1 MSLRQRVL
9 KRLEVPHQD
18 DVVADRWNNHDL
30 KPVEPARRTWG
41 VRAFIELWILSN
53 MNISGY
59 QTGSSLVASG
69 LTWWQALICIIFG
82 NMSVQRFAYE
92 DGLLTY
98 PPHAF
103 SLAIIFCTLNATSG
117 AYYHIGYPAIARI
130 AFGMN
135 GSYFAVLNR
144 ILLSVVWCKL
154 PVCAL
159 RHLDFT
165 DRFPFQS
172 PYRRGTAVSA
182 CSSAFGRSSLGTST
196 RSRTR
201 SPRAWEWTA
210 RSSCATFCSCS
221 SACRSRPSNHTSSTR
236 SSRSAP

>member
-1 MSLRQRVL
+1 MDRTFNRRRAALLAGCALGLVL
-9 KRLEVPHQD
+9 AAAPDRAAAQNADLGFQGSVGAGGMGTVSAGSAGAGSKTTNITVESSQAVINWTPD
-18 DVVADRWNNHDL
+18 D
-30 KPVEPARRTWG
+30 T
-41 VRAFIELWILSN
+41 
-53 MNISGY
+53 
-59 QTGSSLVASG
+59 
-69 LTWWQALICIIFG
+69 
-82 NMSVQRFAYE
+82 
-92 DGLLTY
+92 
-98 PPHAF
+98 
-103 SLAIIFCTLNATSG
+103 ATSG
-117 AYYHIGYPAIARI
+117 SIDFLPTGHTA
-130 AFGMN
+130 AF
-135 GSYFAVLNR
+135 SSSLTDYTVLNR